1 MSNELR
7 NFLALSYDELEQL
20 NLKAKEQRQKR
31 VAVHKIQEER
41 IKYLT
46 DEKRIKAVTVLFS
59 DLEGR
64 LHMLDYDKK
73 FLVKSWDNLTFDGSS
88 IRGFTAQRES
98 DLRLAMDWASFYW
111 APADVF
117 GSGKVLV
124 FGEVIDKDGSPYSAD
139 IRGRLKGFAGEMY
152 KNEEYTLN
160 AANEIEGF
168 LFQGSDAER
177 RYNETG
183 KFEYVNT
190 GGYYHSLP
198 GDPLRTFI
206 DTTAEVQ
213 RAMGFQNEKDHPEVA
228 PSQFEINYGYGE
240 VVQAADQIQLYKLIC
255 RQVATRMGLT
265 ACFLPKPVVGV
276 NGNGMHTNV
285 SISKGGKNIYWDPK
299 GEEKLSKF
307 GWAFVDR
314 ILTHGNDICLLLNA
328 SVNAYRRL
336 DPHFEAPNQ
345 LKASP
350 VDRGSMIRI
359 PIGNERSMRVEV
371 RSVAPDANP
380 YLVMYS
386 IFRTGIEGETAKIKN
401 LRQAER
407 YLPDNVYL
415 ALDNFRKADWT
426 TKLLG
431 EDVKARYGA
440 LKQAAADRCARHS
453 ARLSKCRKC
462 STTTRSTIN
471 SCGICF
477 RQIPQ
482 GSGEWGGSPVTKS
495 TRFSLVHSSHSRRR
509 AHALNRSG
517 RLRHSW
523 PLLRPM
529 PRRFLPYWL
538 RPSMLL
544 RCAQRCNRRTSPS
557 PQQRARS
564 TAASSHR
571 AFRSWSWRRSAF
583 GSHGPYPG

>member
-1 MSNELR
+1 MSIELR
-7 NFLALSYDELEQL
+7 NFLTHSYDELEEM
-20 NLKAKEQRQKR
+20 NLAAKEQRRKR
-31 VAVHKIQEER
+31 VAPEKIQEER

-46 DEKRIKAVTVLFS
+46 DEKRVKAITVLFS

-73 FLVKSWDNLTFDGSS
+73 FLIKSWDNLTFDGSS

-98 DLRLAMDWASFYW
+98 DLRLAMDWSAFYW
-111 APADVF
+111 GPSDIF
-117 GSGKVLV
+117 GAGKVLV
-124 FGEVIDKDGSPYSAD
+124 FGEVIDKDGSPYTAD
-139 IRGRLKGFAGEMY
+139 IRGVLKGFA
-152 KNEEYTLN
+152 NELHKSEGYTLN

-168 LFQGSDAER
+168 LFNGADAEA
-177 RYNETG
+177 RYHETG
-183 KFEYVNT
+183 KFDYVNT

-206 DTTAEVQ
+206 DTSAEVQ

-240 VVQAADQIQLYKLIC
+240 VVAAADQIQLYKLIC
-255 RQVATRMGLT
+255 RQVATGMGLT
-265 ACFLPKPVVGV
+265 ASFLPKPVVGV

-285 SISKGGKNIYWDPK
+285 SISKGNKNLFWDPK

-307 GWAFVDR
+307 GWSFVDR

-345 LKASP
+345 IKASP

-359 PIGNERSMRVEV
+359 PIGNEKSSRVEV

-386 IFRTGIEGETAKIKN
+386 IFKAGLEGDTAKIKN

-407 YLPDNVYL
+407 YLPDNIYT
-415 ALDNFRKADWT
+415 AIEHFKKSEWT

-431 EDVKARYGA
+431 EDVKSRYA
-440 LKQAAADRCARHS
+440 DLKEAAADRCS
-453 ARLSKCRKC
+453 
-462 STTTRSTIN
+462 
-471 SCGICF
+471 
-477 RQIPQ
+477 RQLGTFVKVPEVQ
-482 GSGEWGGSPVTKS
+482 YHHEVYNQYLWNK
-495 TRFSLVHSSHSRRR
+495 F
-509 AHALNRSG
+509 
-517 RLRHSW
+517 
-523 PLLRPM
+523 
-529 PRRFLPYWL
+529 
-538 RPSMLL
+538 
-544 RCAQRCNRRTSPS
+544 
-557 PQQRARS
+557 
-564 TAASSHR
+564 
-571 AFRSWSWRRSAF
+571 
-583 GSHGPYPG
+583 